1 MIFWRPAVSWRLG
14 VTDSASDKSAGRLIS
29 KFILLV
35 EACFRLPYF
44 HNRKE
49 HMKTIRSEDHKQ
61 IITELDV
68 LVDVKE
74 KAIGLMGTDRG
85 QSFIIPLPFDS
96 AYELAEYLLKT
107 LIAASPNMFFGKKH

>member
-1 MIFWRPAVSWRLG
+1 MQTIH
-14 VTDSASDKSAGRLIS
+14 SA
-29 KFILLV
+29 
-35 EACFRLPYF
+35 
-44 HNRKE
+44 
-49 HMKTIRSEDHKQ
+49 DHKQ

-74 KAIGLMGTDRG
+74 KAIGLMGNDKG

-107 LIAASPNMFFGKKH
+107 LIAAEPSMFFGQKQ